1 MPTPAPPP
9 PVLPGQAPATASHA
23 AASGAGTTSGAP
35 AAQPSGAPGPV
46 PATGAQ
52 PVSAAGT
59 VVAPDPAAPAS
70 AGAAFHPGPAGS
82 GAAGTAPGTPTSA
95 APAPG
100 APAPDGLAPAAPAG
114 TAPHLQG
121 PAPGLQPPAGSF
133 QAPAVSPVPGTGH
146 PAAPAAPPA
155 ALATQL
161 SRPVTALAGKAPGEH
176 VLVLKVTP
184 EDLGPVTVRA
194 LIGADSS
201 VRVELFA
208 PTDGGR
214 DALKA
219 VLAELKRDLAGSGLN
234 ASLDLS
240 SRNQP
245 GEPGAEGSR
254 RGPAQQHPGRSPA
267 GRDDDAPQPDRRP
280 RLSDDAPSLNV
291 MA

>member
-1 MPTPAPPP
+1 MT
-9 PVLPGQAPATASHA
+9 A
-23 AASGAGTTSGAP
+23 AASAM
-35 AAQPSGAPGPV
+35 PV
-46 PATGAQ
+46 
-52 PVSAAGT
+52 
-59 VVAPDPAAPAS
+59 
-70 AGAAFHPGPAGS
+70 
-82 GAAGTAPGTPTSA
+82 AGTAA
-95 APAPG
+95 APAP
-100 APAPDGLAPAAPAG
+100 
-114 TAPHLQG
+114 
-121 PAPGLQPPAGSF
+121 
-133 QAPAVSPVPGTGH
+133 
-146 PAAPAAPPA
+146 PPA
-155 ALATQL
+155 ALAAQL
-161 SRPVTALAGKAPGEH
+161 SRPVAAMAGNAPGEH

-194 LIGADSS
+194 LIGADSN

-208 PTDGGR
+208 PTEGGR

-245 GEPGAEGSR
+245 GEPGADGSR

-280 RLSDDAPSLNV
+280 RLSDDAPSLDV

>member
-1 MPTPAPPP
+1 VPHLEGPVLQP
-9 PVLPGQAPATASHA
+9 PVGAIQLPA
-23 AASGAGTTSGAP
+23 AASA
-35 AAQPSGAPGPV
+35 V
-46 PATGAQ
+46 
-52 PVSAAGT
+52 
-59 VVAPDPAAPAS
+59 
-70 AGAAFHPGPAGS
+70 
-82 GAAGTAPGTPTSA
+82 PGTGNAA
-95 APAPG
+95 APAP
-100 APAPDGLAPAAPAG
+100 
-114 TAPHLQG
+114 
-121 PAPGLQPPAGSF
+121 
-133 QAPAVSPVPGTGH
+133 
-146 PAAPAAPPA
+146 PPA
-155 ALATQL
+155 ALAAQL
-161 SRPVTALAGKAPGEH
+161 SRPVTALAGKTPGEH

-245 GEPGAEGSR
+245 GEQGAER

>member
-1 MPTPAPPP
+1 QTYRRLIALRHAE
-9 PVLPGQAPATASHA
+9 PVVVDGDFTMLLPQDERVYAFTRSL
-23 AASGAGTTSGAP
+23 AGTTLLVPGHFSGAP
-35 AAQPSGAPGPV
+35 A
-46 PATGAQ
+46 
-52 PVSAAGT
+52 
-59 VVAPDPAAPAS
+59 
-70 AGAAFHPGPAGS
+70 PAGQ
-82 GAAGTAPGTPTSA
+82 
-95 APAPG
+95 
-100 APAPDGLAPAAPAG
+100 APAAPAG
-114 TAPHLQG
+114 AAPHLQG
-121 PAPGLQPPAGSF
+121 PVPGLQPPAVGL
-133 QAPAVSPVPGTGH
+133 QAPTVAPVPGTGTAAT
-146 PAAPAAPPA
+146 PAPPPA
-155 ALATQL
+155 ALAAQL
-161 SRPVTALAGKAPGEH
+161 SRPVTALSGKAPGEH